1 MTAIAPDFFMP
12 FTNLIYVFFGFKLLL
27 HSIALSTKIYL
38 IFVRF
43 SSARMVNCGIL
54 LAILIGQKARNLWLA
69 PYGGHVKAAECGR
82 AQNKK
87 KGKSVKSGS

>member
-1 MTAIAPDFFMP
+1 MP
-12 FTNLIYVFFGFKLLL
+12 FTNLIDVLFGFSLLI

-38 IFVRF
+38 IFVCF
-43 SSARMVNCGIL
+43 SSALMVNCGIL
-54 LAILIGQKARNLWLA
+54 LAILIGQKARNVWLA
-69 PYGGHVKAAECGR
+69 LYGGHLKAAECGR